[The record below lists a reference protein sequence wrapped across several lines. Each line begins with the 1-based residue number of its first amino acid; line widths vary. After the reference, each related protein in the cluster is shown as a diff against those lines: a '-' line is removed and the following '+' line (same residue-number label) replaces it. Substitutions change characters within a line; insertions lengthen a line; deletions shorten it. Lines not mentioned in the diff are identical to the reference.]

1 MLSSLQEAVEERPAR
16 VLELDLVCVR
26 VGWFVFE
33 EGTGSASALVR

>member
-1 MLSSLQEAVEERPAR
+1 MLSSLQGAVEERPVRAP
-16 VLELDLVCVR
+16 ELDLVCER